1 MTVKRISITIDET
14 IDQKI
19 RLVQSD
25 LLKLTPKNWNYSRVM
40 NLLLEGALKSFNPK
54 LHARTLK
61 K

>member
-1 MTVKRISITIDET
+1 MSVKRVSITIDET
-14 IDQKI
+14 IDHKI
-19 RLVQSD
+19 RLVQAS
-25 LLKLTPKNWNYSRVM
+25 LLKHTHSNWNYSRVM

>member
-1 MTVKRISITIDET
+1 MSVKRVSITIDEI
-14 IDQKI
+14 IDHKI
-19 RLVQSD
+19 RLVQAS
-25 LLKLTPKNWNYSRVM
+25 LLKHTHSNWNYSRVM